1 MNKSKLN
8 ILFYL
13 NKKSKNKL
21 GKTVIMCRLTY
32 LKKRKQ
38 FSTGNFVSLSNWNS
52 KQQHVEPPEPD
63 EEIMNTQLSLIK
75 TKLSQAFLFLQVK
88 GSEFTVDDIY
98 KQYKGETPKKEFG
111 VMEVYN
117 LHSDRIKKLIGIDI
131 QMVTYTKYLES
142 GRHLQA
148 FIKHKYKS
156 KDIQLKALKS
166 SFIEHYEYFLKV
178 EKKFQQSTLNKVIQR
193 FRRVIR
199 YAVAEDYLAKDPFML
214 HKAKRVKKEVLF
226 LSPEQLKK
234 LEETDFSIKRIQQI
248 KDMFVFCCYTGLGF
262 KEMVNLK
269 KQHITKE
276 FDGELW
282 INVHRNKTKRIYK
295 VPLLPKAKEIKDK
308 YDDEAN
314 NYVFP
319 KISNAHFNSYLK
331 EIADVVGIEFNLT
344 HHIARKTFASTV
356 LLYNNVPMEVV
367 SRLLGHSKMQTTQD
381 SYGKVVEKRI
391 SLEIE
396 KIKKTK

>member
-1 MNKSKLN
+1 MKIN
-8 ILFYL
+8 ILFSI
-13 NKKSKNKL
+13 NKRKSNSKGL
-21 GKTVIMCRLTY
+21 CGIMCRLTY
-32 LKKRKQ
+32 NKVRKT
-38 FSTGNFVSLSNWNS
+38 FSTGLSINPSLWNS
-52 KQQHVEPPEPD
+52 KQQSVKPPEPD
-63 EEIMNTQLSLIK
+63 AEIINTQLSLIK

-88 GSEFTVDDIY
+88 GSDFTVDDIY

-131 QMVTYTKYLES
+131 QMVTYTKYIES

-148 FIKHKYKS
+148 FIKQKYKQ

-166 SFIEHYEYFLKV
+166 SFLEHYEYFLKT
-178 EKKFQQSTLNKVIQR
+178 EKKFQQSTLNKAIQR

-199 YAVAEDYLAKDPFML
+199 YAVSEDYLDKDPFML
-214 HKAKRVKKEVLF
+214 YKAKCVKKEVIF
-226 LSPEQLKK
+226 LSPEQLKT
-234 LEETDFSIKRIQQI
+234 LEEITFKIKRIQQI
-248 KDMFVFCCYTGLGF
+248 KDMFVFCCYAGLGF

-269 KQHITKE
+269 KQNITTE

-282 INVHRNKTKRIYK
+282 LNIYRNKTTRSYK
-295 VPLLPKAKEIKDK
+295 VPLLPKAKEIMDK

-314 NYVFP
+314 IYVFP
-319 KISNAHFNSYLK
+319 RMSNTKFNAYLK

-367 SRLLGHSKMQTTQD
+367 SSLLGHSKMQTTQD
-381 SYGKVVEKRI
+381 SYASVVQKKI
-391 SLEIE
+391 SLEME
-396 KIKKTK
+396 RLKGSG